1 MNTNSDLVLP
11 ASVGPTVA
19 IDAGKVCQFKFE
31 RMAAFSLLCAL
42 LATAASLAIA
52 SFAGWQRGGLTVE
65 RAMNVTLGCVAVLY
79 VHLLPRGWRLLGVTA
94 RLCAFAMWCVGVAVV
109 LYGQVSFFMLSERHA
124 GDERAA
130 SIMHGGAPPGAVV
143 QAGRT
148 RTQIALDVEKVTTD
162 LARSDARRCKG
173 DCPGLTVRRQTL
185 AAQLAALNT
194 EADEAMRREADED
207 RRVEQADR
215 YEALQASLRADPVAS
230 VVASWLHTSGSR
242 LELILAFA
250 CAVVLEGSAIL
261 GWMLVSIAGGR
272 VSDRAMV
279 VSGRETVAMSRCDA
293 VTANGTV
300 ARQREFPIAD
310 HTVSEGEPS
319 TVVCA
324 SAVTVATNGAT
335 DSVADERRLEQ
346 IRNAV
351 LAGTLVPTQESI
363 RKLLRCRQP
372 TAGRLNRLYADRFGS
387 QAMQA
392 ATQAGRG
399 QYANR

>member
-1 MNTNSDLVLP
+1 MV
-11 ASVGPTVA
+11 
-19 IDAGKVCQFKFE
+19 
-31 RMAAFSLLCAL
+31 AFSLVCAL

-52 SFAGWQRGGLTVE
+52 SFAGWQHGSLPAE
-65 RAMNVTLGCVAVLY
+65 RAMNVTLCCIAVLY
-79 VHLLPRGWRLLGVTA
+79 VHLLPGGWGLLGVTA
-94 RLCAFAMWCVGVAVV
+94 RICALAIWWIGVAVV

-130 SIMHGGAPPGAVV
+130 SITQGAAPPGAIMR
-143 QAGRT
+143 AGRT
-148 RTQIALDVEKVTTD
+148 RTQIALDVEKVTAE
-162 LARSDARRCKG
+162 LARADARRCG
-173 DCPGLTVRRQTL
+173 GGCPALTVRRQTL
-185 AAQLAALNT
+185 AAQIAALNT

-207 RRVEQADR
+207 RRVARADH

-230 VVASWLHTSGSR
+230 VVASWLHTSGNR

-261 GWMLVSIAGGR
+261 GWLLVSSAGGR
-272 VSDRAMV
+272 VPGRAVV
-279 VSGRETVAMSRCDA
+279 VSGRETVAMSGCDA
-293 VTANGTV
+293 ATAKGTV

-310 HTVSEGEPS
+310 HTVSEGES
-319 TVVCA
+319 SAVVCA
-324 SAVTVATNGAT
+324 TGVTVATNGAT

-363 RKLLRCRQP
+363 RRLLRCRQP

>member
-11 ASVGPTVA
+11 TSIGPTVA
-19 IDAGKVCQFKFE
+19 TDAGKARQFKFD
-31 RMAAFSLLCAL
+31 RMVAFSLVCAL

-52 SFAGWQRGGLTVE
+52 SFAGWQRGSQPAE
-65 RAMNVTLGCVAVLY
+65 RAMNVTLCCIAVLY
-79 VHLLPRGWRLLGVTA
+79 VHLLPGGWRLLGVTA
-94 RLCAFAMWCVGVAVV
+94 RICAFAIWWIGVAVV

-130 SIMHGGAPPGAVV
+130 SITQGAAPPGAVM

-148 RTQIALDVEKVTTD
+148 RTQIALDVEKVTAE
-162 LARSDARRCKG
+162 LARADARRCEG
-173 DCPGLTVRRQTL
+173 DCPALTARRQTL
-185 AAQLAALNT
+185 AARLAALDT
-194 EADEAMRREADED
+194 EADEARRREADED

-215 YEALQASLRADPVAS
+215 DQALQASVRADPVAS
-230 VVASWLHTSGSR
+230 VVASWLRTSGSR
-242 LELILAFA
+242 LELIFAFA

-261 GWMLVSIAGGR
+261 GWLLVSSAGGR
-272 VSDRAMV
+272 AVV
-279 VSGRETVAMSRCDA
+279 VSGRETVAMTDCESVMATGGA
-293 VTANGTV
+293 VAL
-300 ARQREFPIAD
+300 QSEFPIVD
-310 HTVSEGEPS
+310 HAAKEGERS
-319 TVVCA
+319 TVVRA
-324 SAVTVATNGAT
+324 TEETVATNGAST
-335 DSVADERRLEQ
+335 DTVADERRLEK

-372 TAGRLNRLYADRFGS
+372 TAGRLNRLYGERFGTH
-387 QAMQA
+387 AMQA